1 MAQFEYQIVEQA
13 GGRVS
18 HLNDRLMQLV
28 NEGWE
33 PQMMAGTPPHV
44 SLLMRRP
51 VAAPAAATAAAPA
64 QVAAPRPAAPAPGAG
79 TQPPRPSQ

>member
-18 HLNDRLMQLV
+18 HLNDRIMQLV

-33 PQMMAGTPPHV
+33 PHMMSGTPPHV
-44 SLLMRRP
+44 SLLMRRTAAAPTQAAAPRPPVQPP
-51 VAAPAAATAAAPA
+51 VAAPTP
-64 QVAAPRPAAPAPGAG
+64 QRPEA
-79 TQPPRPSQ
+79 

>member
-1 MAQFEYQIVEQA
+1 MAQFEYQVVEQA

-18 HLNDRLMQLV
+18 HLNDRIMQLV

-33 PQMMAGTPPHV
+33 PQMMSGTPPHV

-51 VAAPAAATAAAPA
+51 VAARAAAPA
-64 QVAAPRPAAPAPGAG
+64 TAQAAAPGPAPQAPVAG
-79 TQPPRPSQ
+79 TQPPQPSQ

>member
-13 GGRVS
+13 GGRIS

-33 PQMMAGTPPHV
+33 PHMMAGNPPHI

-51 VAAPAAATAAAPA
+51 VSAPAAATAAAPA
-64 QVAAPRPAAPAPGAG
+64 QAAAPRPAAPAPAAG